1 MEERPKRII
10 EQERQLGNMPN
21 FFCVKRQHKIV
32 PRSILPGTAS
42 EWRFYAAFRGTEGGF
57 LFFVAFFDRLIAQ
70 NESEEFVENTVF
82 EGCVFAGGCGSGG
95 RPLRR

>member
-10 EQERQLGNMPN
+10 EQKRQLGNMPN

-57 LFFVAFFDRLIAQ
+57 LFFVVFFDRLIAQ
-70 NESEEFVENTVF
+70 NKTEKFVENTVF
-82 EGCVFAGGCGSGG
+82 
-95 RPLRR
+95 

>member
-1 MEERPKRII
+1 MAF
-10 EQERQLGNMPN
+10 L
-21 FFCVKRQHKIV
+21 C
-32 PRSILPGTAS
+32 
-42 EWRFYAAFRGTEGGF
+42 RFPGTEGGF

-95 RPLRR
+95 RLLGRWTQNAPVATTR